1 MANSLTLEE
10 AIEAFSNIASTYAD
24 PKSIAGDLTRDL
36 DNIAYRLR
44 TLAPQDSGRL
54 RSSIALLA
62 SGSTGDVEVILQML
76 DYGLYQNYGVN
87 GSEGIREIRPLS
99 STNAPRR
106 EPYGVT
112 VANSTLGS
120 YEYSNRRYGL
130 PATVFFDYEQLLN
143 EIAVLAENGIFEA
156 INDNI

>member
-10 AIEAFSNIASTYAD
+10 AIEAFSEIAANYAD

-62 SGSTGDVEVILQML
+62 SGSTGDVEVTLQML
-76 DYGLYQNYGVN
+76 DYGLYQNYGVGPQAKTPFN
-87 GSEGIREIRPLS
+87 SLS

-106 EPYGVT
+106 QPYGVT
-112 VANSTLGS
+112 VSGVSLGDYM
-120 YEYSNRRYGL
+120 YESRNFGL
-130 PATVFFDYEQLLN
+130 PATVFFDYEQLLT
-143 EIAVLAENGIFEA
+143 EIAQLAENGIFDA